1 MALIIRPRNNIFQF
15 KTPLTIPTRTTTPAF
30 IDKGIGIT
38 DVVREIPSAA
48 KQVAK
53 DIGQS
58 IARSFVATSKAI
70 VNLSTGRK
78 ISDPFI
84 PETRL
89 EKKLV
94 GERPVNFESIGREVA
109 GIIGKSNVIS
119 KGYAVPLGIV
129 FAGLDIVPIGFSKTK
144 TVAKTI
150 AKLNKADDI
159 VPVLK
164 QVVKGGDNE
173 IRALA
178 QGLEQVSDP
187 KAIRQIIQ
195 KIKETPAVQ
204 PLAQEAR
211 KYKSAH
217 QISGDTKPASN
228 LVNIDD
234 IVQKHK
240 VTNGYLTKY
249 DQTDLSKLKK
259 MQGNPEMEITIY
271 RTSPVKELNSGD
283 WITTSKTYAQ
293 DIKRQNGGKVYEYT
307 AKASELKYPNDITE
321 LPSLARFSAFKYE
334 PITQA
339 TKAEPLAQEARKL
352 GEVSPLKMAGETGRT
367 FQDLLKDSPAMLKGR
382 TGFTIPPKTV
392 TIYKG
397 VSKSG
402 LPIKTGDWVTTNKG
416 YAKQFGKVLEKLE
429 VPAEEL
435 RYMRGAFKGN
445 AIGEY
450 PEYILTQATK
460 GVEKIAP
467 KIAPQDPVSVL
478 NEALIKAKPARGRLG
493 KIFTAERSKRIA
505 KVEQIIDKAEGEKG
519 YAQALSKLKGE
530 LTGKAKT
537 HFEPIK
543 KKLTQ
548 TQVDDLYNKT
558 FQHPY
563 LDNWEK
569 INASNALTDLLRGK
583 IPTSKQLELLEE
595 IYGSDLIKNIL
606 KKRAL
611 GAKVTDLL
619 VEIANIP
626 RAILATGELSGFLRQ
641 GVIEAAAHPIK
652 SLRAM
657 KETFKFVFRPKTFE
671 KFFKDLPKDPL
682 YPLMRKSKLA
692 ITDPARVGPSNR
704 EEAFISQLL
713 QKTPGIGI
721 VIRAAERGYVG
732 FLNKLRVDIFKEW
745 ADELLT
751 KGLSPVKDKEIFRS
765 AARVI
770 NTFTGRGDMG
780 KLNRITPHLNV
791 LFFSPRLITARFNA
805 LNPVWYMRQPKEIR
819 KKAIGD
825 FAKFVGVGL
834 TTLGLIKLAKGDDVD
849 IETNPRSSDFGKV
862 RIGNTRFDIWGG
874 FQQWVRV
881 FAQIITG
888 ERKNTT
894 TGEII
899 SLTKD
904 EYPFTTRKE
913 VALRFI
919 EGKFAPIPA
928 LLNQLISG
936 AKTFEGEKLTP
947 SIVAKEKL
955 IPMYIQDIAEAY
967 QEGGLGRSIGA
978 GAAAFFGVGVQTW
991 REKQKTEK
999 TPLKDIF
1006 KTQGKRKSLKDIFK

>member
-1 MALIIRPRNNIFQF
+1 MSIISFIKKKLFPTEMKFPVGAGLTPEQKKVAEEEVRKPGFPLKPVEFTRKAKEQSLFLPSFLRRKGEQVPQIIAEAQQRRVDELFASLPIGGMQKRATKIGKVILHKVAPR
-15 KTPLTIPTRTTTPAF
+15 L
-30 IDKGIGIT
+30 
-38 DVVREIPSAA
+38 
-48 KQVAK
+48 
-53 DIGQS
+53 GQ
-58 IARSFVATSKAI
+58 AEKAI
-70 VNLSTGRK
+70 VPIT
-78 ISDPFI
+78 
-84 PETRL
+84 
-89 EKKLV
+89 KK
-94 GERPVNFESIGREVA
+94 E
-109 GIIGKSNVIS
+109 
-119 KGYAVPLGIV
+119 
-129 FAGLDIVPIGFSKTK
+129 IVPI
-144 TVAKTI
+144 
-150 AKLNKADDI
+150 
-159 VPVLK
+159 
-164 QVVKGGDNE
+164 VKGLDL
-173 IRALA
+173 RLP
-178 QGLEQVSDP
+178 QL
-187 KAIRQIIQ
+187 
-195 KIKETPAVQ
+195 IKPITSELQ

-271 RTSPVKELNSGD
+271 RASPVKELNSGD

-334 PITQA
+334 PI
-339 TKAEPLAQEARKL
+339 
-352 GEVSPLKMAGETGRT
+352 
-367 FQDLLKDSPAMLKGR
+367 
-382 TGFTIPPKTV
+382 
-392 TIYKG
+392 
-397 VSKSG
+397 
-402 LPIKTGDWVTTNKG
+402 
-416 YAKQFGKVLEKLE
+416 
-429 VPAEEL
+429 
-435 RYMRGAFKGN
+435 
-445 AIGEY
+445 
-450 PEYILTQATK
+450 TQATK